1 MRSFSSSG
9 RFGNPFGFRVTP
21 AVKWLLIANFA
32 VAVLGVMLR
41 AMGLRGVFDWLAL
54 YPPAVPTR
62 PWTLLTYM
70 FVHAGF
76 LHLLFNMIG
85 LFFFGPPLEEKW
97 GSAAF
102 WRFYF
107 VAGFG
112 GAILSFFLPGAV
124 VVGASGAVYGVLLAY
139 AMIWPDNLIYLWGIL
154 PIKAKWF
161 MAALIAIS
169 VFGAF
174 GGGGSNIAHLAHL
187 GGLIAAF
194 LYLKSPWAP
203 DPYGGLGPARS
214 RDRSWPKL
222 PWKRPDAGAVQQR
235 AGSAAVPFAR
245 REAAEER
252 ELLEDIDRI
261 LDKISQSGMDSL
273 SDGERTRL
281 EEVSRRYR
289 SN

>member
-1 MRSFSSSG
+1 MRSFSSYG

-32 VAVLGVMLR
+32 VAVLGVLLGVV
-41 AMGLRGVFDWLAL
+41 GLHGVFDWLAL

-85 LFFFGPPLEEKW
+85 FFFFGPPLEEKW
-97 GSAAF
+97 GSAGF
-102 WRFYF
+102 VRFYF

-139 AMIWPDNLIYLWGIL
+139 AMIWPDNLIYIWGIL

-174 GGGGSNIAHLAHL
+174 GGSGSNIAHLAHL

-203 DPYGGLGPARS
+203 DPYGGLGPARG
-214 RDRSWPKL
+214 RERHWPKL
-222 PWKRPDAGAVQQR
+222 PWKRPDAAAVQQR
-235 AGSAAVPFAR
+235 ADPAAVPLAR
-245 REAAEER
+245 REAAKER